1 MKQTSSGKKYVP
13 PYDAKEKH
21 LPGCNYCGPG
31 TNVNRRVRERVQP
44 MTRLDQACFKH
55 DLDTE
60 TRGPALAG
68 RDPKK
73 LRASDMRLA
82 KAAKA
87 IALDKKT
94 SKRERALAWV
104 VHRAMIANKWRQSR
118 RS

>member
-1 MKQTSSGKKYVP
+1 MTQSSSGAKYVP

-31 TNVNRRVRERVQP
+31 TNVNRRVRNRVKP
-44 MTRLDQACFKH
+44 MSRLDKACLSH

-60 TRGPALAG
+60 VRGPALAG

-82 KAAKA
+82 RAAKK

-104 VHRAMIANKWRQSR
+104 VHRAMLANKWRQSR